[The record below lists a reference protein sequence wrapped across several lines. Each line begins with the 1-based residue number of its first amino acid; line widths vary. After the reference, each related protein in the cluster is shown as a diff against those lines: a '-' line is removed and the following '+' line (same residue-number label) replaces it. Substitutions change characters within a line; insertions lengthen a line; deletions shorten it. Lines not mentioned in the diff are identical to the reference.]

1 MQTWCW
7 RSMSLKGM
15 RHADKRGH
23 LLSLVKHA
31 ILGCQHVFPQ
41 LRGSLSTTWANL
53 KVWEEER
60 SSQLRPP
67 LPVPILLCAVG
78 LSRAHAVTSRDSRL
92 GMDWTLFS
100 VLLEIGFFCLLRP
113 GELLRLRHKDIA
125 MPSSFVLCEQHVAF
139 KIVSPKNRRQFGDNQ
154 FVLLKN
160 RNCIAWLKKIH
171 LPSEDKPLWIHS
183 PRVFANMMKQIMREL
198 GVDACNFTPASLR
211 PGGATMYYSA
221 GISVSTLRFMG
232 RWSVERSLEH
242 YIQLAMAAQIMNQ
255 LSSQAISR
263 LKKIGPLCL
272 NQVWCQDIPWI
283 LRSHCD
289 SVLAWCREYVR
300 LDRQCR
306 A

>member
-7 RSMSLKGM
+7 LSMSLKGM

-41 LRGSLSTTWANL
+41 LRGSLSTTWGNL

-198 GVDACNFTPASLR
+198 GVDTCNFTPASLR
-211 PGGATMYYSA
+211 PGGAQC
-221 GISVSTLRFMG
+221 I
-232 RWSVERSLEH
+232 
-242 YIQLAMAAQIMNQ
+242 IAQ
-255 LSSQAISR
+255 
-263 LKKIGPLCL
+263 
-272 NQVWCQDIPWI
+272 
-283 LRSHCD
+283 
-289 SVLAWCREYVR
+289 E
-300 LDRQCR
+300 
-306 A
+306 